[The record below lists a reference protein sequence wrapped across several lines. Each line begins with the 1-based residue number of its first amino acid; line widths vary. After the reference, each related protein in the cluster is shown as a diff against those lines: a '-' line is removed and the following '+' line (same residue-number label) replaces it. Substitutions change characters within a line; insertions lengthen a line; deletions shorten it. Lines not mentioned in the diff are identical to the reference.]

1 MKRSNRLVMLVGVF
15 LAIIAFVGILLLT
28 QNPSRGDAPT
38 GPKTTGNVVV
48 ATTDIPLSTR
58 IKAEQVTIKE
68 LPLTAISVGAFQ
80 DPSQVIGQIARET
93 VGSGAQITAATVGA
107 SQGGQITNIQCP
119 VNQRCIAVQV
129 DQLTGVGTVIKTGDY
144 VDMIIGLAGA
154 EFPVIT
160 TNPVDSAV
168 TVVAGLN
175 GTSVKVVLPGLQVV
189 GTLLPPVA
197 ATPQAS
203 PGTAG
208 TTAPGTALADIQEI
222 VILSVTA
229 QQAEVIRFAQISG
242 TAPLGAVS
250 LVLRSTD
257 DFIDPKTNLPL
268 VPVVVKTTGI
278 TLKTLVDSYGVLPPE
293 VIQAVLPKKP

>member
-28 QNPSRGDAPT
+28 QNPSRGDTTA
-38 GPKTTGNVVV
+38 GPKTTGTVVV

-58 IKAEQVTIKE
+58 IKAEQVTTKE
-68 LPLTAISVGAFQ
+68 VDLGAISVGAFR
-80 DPSQVIGQIARET
+80 DPSQVIGQVARET
-93 VGSGAQITAATVGA
+93 VGSGAQITSATVGA
-107 SQGGQITNIQCP
+107 SQSGQITNIQCP
-119 VNQRCIAVQV
+119 TNQRCIAVQV

-168 TVVAGLN
+168 TVVTGLN

-203 PGTAG
+203 PGTGG

>member
-1 MKRSNRLVMLVGVF
+1 MLVGVI
-15 LAIIAFVGILLLT
+15 LAIIAFVAVLLLT
-28 QNPSRGDAPT
+28 QNPSRGDTTA
-38 GPKTTGNVVV
+38 GPKTTGTVVV

-58 IKAEQVTIKE
+58 IKAEQVTTKE
-68 LPLTAISVGAFQ
+68 VDLGAISAGAFR
-80 DPSQVIGQIARET
+80 DPSQVIGQVARET
-93 VGSGAQITAATVGA
+93 VGSGAQITSATVGA

-168 TVVAGLN
+168 TVVTGLN

>member
-1 MKRSNRLVMLVGVF
+1 MLVGVF

-28 QNPSRGDAPT
+28 QNPPRADTPA

-48 ATTDIPLSTR
+48 ATVDIPLSTR
-58 IKAEQVTIKE
+58 IKADQVTIKE

-93 VGSGAQITAATVGA
+93 VGSGAQITLATVGA

-119 VNQRCIAVQV
+119 VTQRCIAVQV

-144 VDMIIGLAGA
+144 VDMIIGLAIGI
-154 EFPVIT
+154 FT
-160 TNPVDSAV
+160 FNPVDSSV

-175 GTSVKVVLPGLQVV
+175 ETSVKVVLQGMQVM

-203 PGTAG
+203 PGTGG
-208 TTAPGTALADIQEI
+208 TTTPGTALTDAQQI
-222 VILSVTA
+222 VVLSVTA

-257 DFIDPKTNLPL
+257 DFIDPITNQPL
-268 VPVVVKTTGI
+268 VPVDVTTTGVI
-278 TLKTLVDSYGVLPPE
+278 LKTLVTSYGVLPPE
-293 VIQAVLPKKP
+293 LVETVTPLAAPSREP

>member
-1 MKRSNRLVMLVGVF
+1 MLVGVF

-28 QNPSRGDAPT
+28 QNPPRADTPA

-48 ATTDIPLSTR
+48 ATVDIPLSTR
-58 IKAEQVTIKE
+58 IKADQVTIKE

-93 VGSGAQITAATVGA
+93 VGSGAQITLATVGA

-119 VNQRCIAVQV
+119 VTQRCIAVQV

-144 VDMIIGLAGA
+144 VDMIIGLAIGI
-154 EFPVIT
+154 FT
-160 TNPVDSAV
+160 FNPVDSSV

-175 GTSVKVVLPGLQVV
+175 ETSVKVVLQGMQVM

-203 PGTAG
+203 PGTGG
-208 TTAPGTALADIQEI
+208 TTTPGTALTDAQQI
-222 VILSVTA
+222 VVLSVTA

-250 LVLRSTD
+250 LILRSTD
-257 DFIDPKTNLPL
+257 DFIDPITNQPL
-268 VPVVVKTTGI
+268 VPVDVTTTGVI
-278 TLKTLVDSYGVLPPE
+278 LKTLVTSYGVLPPE
-293 VIQAVLPKKP
+293 LVETVTPLAAPSREP